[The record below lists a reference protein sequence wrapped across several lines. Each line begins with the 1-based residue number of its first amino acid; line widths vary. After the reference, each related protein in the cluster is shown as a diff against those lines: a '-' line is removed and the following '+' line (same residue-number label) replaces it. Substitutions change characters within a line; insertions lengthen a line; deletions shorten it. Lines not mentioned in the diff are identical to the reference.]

1 MKSLNQY
8 IEENKYNAPILEA
21 SILDVGEL
29 ENKSDILVRIKD
41 LINNEVIEVINGGRT
56 KEEDFNKFIKHC
68 KINGNTVNLEKGLYL
83 IIHIIND
90 PKFSF
95 GFEFGKINDQVYYR
109 VHSDKHCVFP
119 VKYLPQ
125 ECELIYI
132 DCVDAKTIEFD
143 LSKHPDKMKGNPS
156 INFQNQGSRF
166 FTKFIWNTNP
176 IKHLSFSVKIKDD
189 TVFSLPKIGEF
200 NPGKTGLNYFMNRA
214 LEPKV
219 IKSIFGPNCEIEKM
233 R

>member
-8 IEENKYNAPILEA
+8 IEENKYNTPILEA

-29 ENKSDILVRIKD
+29 ENESDILMRIKD
-41 LINNEVIEVINGGRT
+41 LINNEVIEVINGGRA
-56 KEEDFNKFIKHC
+56 KEDDFDKFIKHC

-83 IIHIIND
+83 IIHIPND

-95 GFEFGKINDQVYYR
+95 GFEFGEINDQVHYL
-109 VHSDKHCVFP
+109 VHSGKHCAFP
-119 VKYLPQ
+119 VKYLPR
-125 ECELIYI
+125 ECKLMYI
-132 DCVDAKTIEFD
+132 DCADAKTIEFD
-143 LSKHPDKMKGNPS
+143 LSKHPDKLMGSPS
-156 INFQNQGSRF
+156 INFQNRGSQF

-176 IKHLSFSVKIKDD
+176 IKHLSFAVKVKDD
-189 TVFSLPKIGEF
+189 TIFKLPKIEEF

-214 LEPKV
+214 MEPKV
-219 IKSIFGPNCEIEKM
+219 IKSIFGPNCEIGNM